1 MWGMPASVRE
11 DHLLDFLGSLEL
23 ERGLSRNTLEAYRT
37 DLLQLA
43 TFLSEKGRSLP
54 NATESDLAAWTAS
67 LATGAGDVPGVSAAT
82 LRRKV
87 ACLRTYFKWLRREEL
102 IEGDPT
108 RHLRSPA
115 RDRRLPKVLSREEVG
130 ALLTQPDVTTAAGL
144 RDRAILETM
153 YACGLRAS
161 ELTGLELARLDL
173 VEGTL
178 RVIGKGGKERM
189 VPIGRDAQTSLSD
202 WLEKGRPAIVGVKEE
217 RRVFVNQRGGALT
230 RQGLHG
236 IVSRHAKTAGLE
248 GRMTPHTL
256 RHSFATHLLAGGCD
270 LRALQEMLGHAD
282 AATTQ
287 MYTHLSNEDL
297 KESYFAAHPRAR
309 L

>member
-1 MWGMPASVRE
+1 MPASVRE

>member
-1 MWGMPASVRE
+1 MPSSVRE

-37 DLLQLA
+37 DLLQLSA
-43 TFLSEKGRSLP
+43 FLAEQGRSLP
-54 NATESDLAAWTAS
+54 DATESDLAAWTAA
-67 LATGAGDVPGVSAAT
+67 LATGSSDSVAVSAAT

-102 IEGDPT
+102 IAGDPT

-130 ALLTQPDVTTAAGL
+130 ALLSQPDTTTAAGI

-189 VPIGRDAQTSLSD
+189 VPIGRDAQTSLTE
-202 WLEKGRPAIVGVKEE
+202 WLQKGRSVFVGVKEE

-236 IVSRHAKTAGLE
+236 IVGRHAKTAGLD
-248 GRMTPHTL
+248 GHMTPHTL